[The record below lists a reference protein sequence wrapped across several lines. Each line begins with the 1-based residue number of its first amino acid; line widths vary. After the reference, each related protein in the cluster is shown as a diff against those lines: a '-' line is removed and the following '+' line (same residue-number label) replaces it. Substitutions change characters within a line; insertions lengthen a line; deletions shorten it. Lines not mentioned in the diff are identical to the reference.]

1 MRNTISDDTK
11 ESIADGITEC
21 TGKTAG
27 SLAGSAIG
35 SVFAGPGGAAVGAI
49 AGAAIEHIFQKAGN
63 GIKKRVLAPSED
75 KRVGTVYV
83 QAKNIIEQKCAE
95 GSHPRD
101 DGFFDGDEEDRSAGE
116 ELLEGVLI
124 AAQRE
129 YEEKKTVYLARLYAN
144 ILFHPE
150 ISRPMAN
157 HLLKI
162 SEQLTYRQIV
172 ILGTLGSFV
181 VAGQALPELKVL
193 KQTAYTEV
201 SGLENVAIAA
211 EIYDMYRMSI
221 LGSSEAIL
229 DSAGI
234 NPSALVIVGY
244 GANLYNL
251 MELHNLEQNSELPT
265 IQAQIVEFLI
275 GHEAQR
281 EA

>member
-1 MRNTISDDTK
+1 MFK
-11 ESIADGITEC
+11 
-21 TGKTAG
+21 
-27 SLAGSAIG
+27 
-35 SVFAGPGGAAVGAI
+35 P
-49 AGAAIEHIFQKAGN
+49 
-63 GIKKRVLAPSED
+63 
-75 KRVGTVYV
+75 
-83 QAKNIIEQKCAE
+83 KNIIEQQCAK
-95 GSHPRD
+95 GAHPQD
-101 DGFFDGDEEDRSAGE
+101 DGFFDGGEEDRSAGE

-129 YEEKKTVYLARLYAN
+129 YEEKKTIYLARLYAN

-150 ISRPMAN
+150 ISRPMTN
-157 HLLKI
+157 HLLEI

-181 VAGQALPELKVL
+181 VAEQALPELKVL

-234 NPSALVIVGY
+234 NPSALAIIGY

-251 MELHNLEQNSELPT
+251 MELHNLKQNSELPT
-265 IQAQIVEFLI
+265 IQAQIIEFLI

>member
-1 MRNTISDDTK
+1 MRNTISGDTK
-11 ESIADGITEC
+11 ESVADGIAEY
-21 TGKTAG
+21 TGKAAG
-27 SLAGSAIG
+27 SLAGCAIE
-35 SVFAGPGGAAVGAI
+35 SVFAGPGEAAVGAI
-49 AGAAIEHIFQKAGN
+49 AGAAIERIVQKAGS
-63 GIKKRVLAPSED
+63 GIKKRVLAPSEH

-83 QAKNIIEQKCAE
+83 QAKNIIEQQCAK
-95 GSHPRD
+95 GAHPRD
-101 DGFFDGDEEDRSAGE
+101 DGFLDGGEEDRSAGE

-129 YEEKKTVYLARLYAN
+129 HEEKKTIYLARLYAN

-181 VAGQALPELKVL
+181 VAEQALPELKVL

-229 DSAGI
+229 DSAEI
-234 NPSALVIVGY
+234 NPCALAIVGY

-265 IQAQIVEFLI
+265 IQAQIIEFLI
-275 GHEAQR
+275 EHEVQGGA
-281 EA
+281 